1 MNRLKSRSPYLVTY
15 NIANLTSAV
24 IELFVYE
31 GTQTTSRPP
40 TATVTLQIE
49 AYNDTINAD
58 LSPFVEDA
66 LEVSFDG
73 AYNSL
78 VVWVDYQITP
88 YVSEV
93 AQTPLTM
100 VQLSGFSGFRDF
112 TEGAQNISLADDTNK
127 VLISNRKI
135 YIPKDKY
142 INLPIVKDSSY
153 YVSFIDKDNK
163 VSYSESITSTTASAN
178 RMYCISNSGT
188 AGIDSF
194 IDRVTQDGG
203 VVESIDCLNNSLCVY
218 SFDLSKII
226 VDDEVITIEE
236 LPPSIYPY
244 YKVTFINKF
253 GAPQDV
259 WFTGKS
265 DIKLKTTQTNT
276 FKKNILTNDSYS
288 ISDHSNETQSKNGI
302 ESISLSTGFLDEGHN
317 EVFRQ
322 MLLSKYSWV
331 EINGDTLPITITDSS
346 LSYKTIA
353 NDKLIVFSIKADFS
367 FNTIN
372 DIR

>member
-1 MNRLKSRSPYLVTY
+1 MNRIKSRSPYLVTY
-15 NIANLTSAV
+15 NVADLTSAV
-24 IELFVYE
+24 IELFVYK
-31 GTQTTSRPP
+31 GTQTAGRPI
-40 TATVTLQIE
+40 TATITLQIE

-58 LSPFVEDA
+58 LSPFIEDA

-73 AYNSL
+73 SYSSL
-78 VVWVDYQITP
+78 AVWVDYQITP
-88 YVSEV
+88 YVLEV

-112 TEGAQNISLADDTNK
+112 TEGAQNISFADDTNK

-135 YIPKDKY
+135 YIPKGKY
-142 INLPIVKDSSY
+142 INLPILKDSSY
-153 YVSFIDKDNK
+153 SVSFVDKNNNT
-163 VSYSESITSTTASAN
+163 VYTESITSTFRSSN
-178 RMYCISNSGT
+178 IMYSINNSGT

-194 IDRVTQDGG
+194 VDRVIQDGG
-203 VVESIDCLNNSLCVY
+203 VVESIGCLKSSICGY
-218 SFDLSKII
+218 DFDLRKII

-276 FKKNILTNDSYS
+276 FKKNILTNDSYN

-331 EINGDTLPITITDSS
+331 EIDGNTLPITITDSS